1 MDFHVEVFEGYAIA
15 KVAIQPVSFLHE
27 HDAARFVIAQKA
39 HHLAEL
45 FPTSRLSCLHIDKFT
60 QDFEIVA
67 LRVFAEKFQLRGDGE
82 TFAFLI
88 LARHPC
94 VQDDWS
100 HAVLCRRALT
110 EHACRS
116 PCADSICVST
126 GVPGLLF
133 RSHASSK
140 RNIVRNA
147 SNWSTLR
154 GFPPV
159 VP

>member
-1 MDFHVEVFEGYAIA
+1 M
-15 KVAIQPVSFLHE
+15 
-27 HDAARFVIAQKA
+27 
-39 HHLAEL
+39 
-45 FPTSRLSCLHIDKFT
+45 T
-60 QDFEIVA
+60 

-94 VQDDWS
+94 VQDGWS

-159 VP
+159 VPWAGDTSSASSGDGGIVSVCEVGLRRGITWKAEGAA